1 MHELSSS
8 SSYSMLT
15 DLTTI
20 SITGAQHSLQQLRS
34 ENNQIPSKLYNNFAF
49 FLQQSITKF
58 VNFYF
63 SAPLTWLCWQL

>member
-8 SSYSMLT
+8 SSYSMPT
-15 DLTTI
+15 DLSTI
-20 SITGAQHSLQQLRS
+20 SIADAQHSLQQLRS
-34 ENNQIPSKLYNNFAF
+34 ENNQIPSKLYNNFAI

-63 SAPLTWLCWQL
+63 IAPLTWLCW